1 MSKPTI
7 ASPIQLL
14 AAGVLILAGLVLA
27 QQETDQV
34 AVMRIKGAIGPA
46 TTDYLV
52 RGMADAEA
60 AGDQAVVILID
71 TPGGLDAATR
81 DINQAILAS
90 KIPVITYVSPEG
102 ARAASAGTYIM
113 YASHVAAMAPAT
125 NLGAATPV
133 QIIGGGQPDKP
144 AEKDRD
150 KAEGEDG
157 DGEGESEPAPSA
169 TDAMSR
175 KAINDSVAYIRGLAE
190 KRGRNAD
197 WAEEAVREAASL
209 SASKALEQGVIDLV
223 ADSLDD
229 LLDQLDGREI
239 DLGDRTVTLNTA
251 DAPIRMLEPD
261 WRNQLLAK
269 ITDPTVAYLLF
280 IIGLYGLLL
289 EGYNPGVLVPG
300 IVGGIALIL
309 ALYAFQVLPIN
320 YAGVALILL
329 GLALIVAEA
338 FAPSFG
344 ILGIGGIVALVIGS
358 IILIDTDLPGFAVSR
373 SLIAGIAAVS
383 GLAFLGITLAAVK
396 ARQRPV
402 VSGAETVFGMTG
414 EVLDGDGRIHV
425 AGEDWLTSSDDPLAP
440 GDRVEV
446 TGRDGLVL
454 KVRKVI
460 KGD

>member
-1 MSKPTI
+1 MKNAISATFRR
-7 ASPIQLL
+7 SL
-14 AAGVLILAGLVLA
+14 AAGLLILGGLLVA
-27 QQETDQV
+27 QESSQV
-34 AVMRIKGAIGPA
+34 SVMRIKGAIGPA

-52 RGMADAEA
+52 RGLADAEA

-81 DINQAILAS
+81 DINQAILGAR
-90 KIPVITYVSPEG
+90 IPVITYVSPEG
-102 ARAASAGTYIM
+102 ARAASAGTYIL

-133 QIIGGGQPDKP
+133 QIIGGGQPEKP
-144 AEKDRD
+144 APEQ
-150 KAEGEDG
+150 EGGEEG
-157 DGEGESEPAPSA
+157 DGGEEGKETSKPSPSPGE
-169 TDAMSR
+169 AMSK

-209 SASKALEQGVIDLV
+209 SASKALEANVIDLI

-229 LLDQLDGREI
+229 LLVQLDGREVEV
-239 DLGDRTVTLNTA
+239 GSRTVTLNTA
-251 DAPIRMLEPD
+251 DAPVRMLEPD

-329 GLALIVAEA
+329 GLGLIVAEA

-358 IILIDTDLPGFAVSR
+358 IILIDADLPGFGVSR

-383 GLAFLGITLAAVK
+383 GLAFLGITMAAVK
-396 ARQRPV
+396 ARRRPL
-402 VSGAETVFGMTG
+402 VSGMQTVFGMTG
-414 EVLDGDGRIHV
+414 EVMDAHGRIHI
-425 AGEDWLTSSDDPLAP
+425 AGEDWLTSSDEPLAP
-440 GDRVEV
+440 GDKVEV
-446 TGRDGLVL
+446 TGAEGLVL
-454 KVRKVI
+454 KVRKI
-460 KGD
+460 GP